1 MQIVNGRAK
10 DVAFLAIGSLIGAG
24 AALLFAPQSGVKTR
38 RDLLH
43 FGKVARN
50 RSERLF
56 LNLGHRTTKM
66 VESLSER

>member
-1 MQIVNGRAK
+1 MYRNGRGK
-10 DVAFLAIGSLIGAG
+10 GVAYLAIGSLIGAG

-50 RSERLF
+50 RSERVL
-56 LNLGHRTTKM
+56 LDLGRMTTRVM
-66 VESLSER
+66 ETISQR